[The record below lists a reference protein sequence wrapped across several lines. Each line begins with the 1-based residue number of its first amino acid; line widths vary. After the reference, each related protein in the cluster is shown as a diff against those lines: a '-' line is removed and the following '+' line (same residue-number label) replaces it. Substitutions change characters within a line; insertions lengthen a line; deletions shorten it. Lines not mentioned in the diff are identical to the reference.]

1 MANRSEVAPRRR
13 VAAVVLAMMV
23 ALATIASP
31 ASVGTQPHTR
41 YLDIS
46 YLDIAADNPH
56 GERPGGFATELP
68 TDPDELRAAVES
80 ARAAGVAPEHYGT
93 LTRQYWLAVGA
104 ENAGIDLGAWDPAR
118 GLEANLDTVD
128 KVYVNYLRLH
138 NSHDGFW
145 WTGMAGLAGMS
156 FAAGFWDLDD
166 VGGLLSVPGVHELG
180 AGVGGALAG
189 MPWELAQDMPADVRL
204 LATVGPTLRQADVDW
219 YLHRLLAMQRNI
231 FMDMVPMHE
240 AYAAEGMP
248 AIEELAASG
257 AYDDYVVEAW
267 RQLDSGTPEG
277 RSEALMRMASREQNQ
292 IIADQWDAT
301 AAARGDVGR
310 VLTYITT
317 VGGAPDVPGASAL
330 GEFRPLTVRADVGG
344 RPTVVHTPLPGFN
357 WADREPRWDY
367 IEQDLVPAFRSL
379 VRDRAAEAPRYLGV
393 EFRPRAEQNRILARL
408 PAFVGQMTS
417 GWVIAPAPAPAA
429 PASEVLAG

>member
-1 MANRSEVAPRRR
+1 
-13 VAAVVLAMMV
+13 MV

-31 ASVGTQPHTR
+31 ASVGAQPHTR
-41 YLDIS
+41 

-56 GERPGGFATELP
+56 GERPGGFATALP
-68 TDPDELRAAVES
+68 TDPDELRAALES
-80 ARAAGVAPEHYGT
+80 ARATGVAPERYGT

-118 GLEANLDTVD
+118 GLGANLDTVD

-145 WTGMAGLAGMS
+145 WTGMAGLAGLS

-180 AGVGGALAG
+180 AGIGGALAG

-317 VGGAPDVPGASAL
+317 IGGAPDIPGASAL

-344 RPTVVHTPLPGFN
+344 RPTVVHTPMPGFN
-357 WADREPRWDY
+357 WADREPRWNY

-417 GWVIAPAPAPAA
+417 GWMIAPAA
-429 PASEVLAG
+429 PPSEVLAG